1 MQDLQPTQ
9 NTNNKREGNEVILDR
24 KIEKKGKNLK
34 RLIYILVIS
43 LPIIFLAYEVISRSS
58 TTRLR
63 RDPSRMNFSQVK
75 FGEFQ
80 EYYPCDGEVIPL
92 TSFYLDV
99 EQGGRVEEIYN
110 EGGKHVQKGDLILR
124 FSNTAFQTSLI
135 GTESSLL
142 ETIDR
147 YQNTQLQLAKDKLT
161 RKEVLLNLDHEILQ
175 LEKQYK
181 RFEVLKAED
190 IVISEEQYETLN
202 DLLKYKKAQREL
214 QKERI
219 KQEDILSEKQLE
231 QADKAIERINL
242 SLDLLS
248 KQIASMEVKA
258 PISGHLSSINAEIGQ
273 KINPGQRIGQID
285 VLDKFKIRVSV
296 DQYYI
301 SKVEVGIKGKFTLNG
316 GSYGVVVTKIYPE
329 IIDGV
334 FTVDMAF
341 SGDVPDGI
349 RRGQTLT
356 VELSFSE
363 PEQSLMV
370 KNGGFY
376 QETHGRWIYRVS
388 DDRKIA
394 HKVNITLGRKNMRY
408 YEALGGDLKEGDWV
422 ITSGYNTFRETDE
435 LIFTNEVE
443 LKE

>member
-1 MQDLQPTQ
+1 M
-9 NTNNKREGNEVILDR
+9 DR
-24 KIEKKGKNLK
+24 KIEKKGVFLK
-34 RLIYILVIS
+34 RLIIILVIS
-43 LPIIFLAYEVISRSS
+43 LPIIFLAYEVISRSG
-58 TTRLR
+58 TIRLR
-63 RDPSRMNFSQVK
+63 RDPGRMTFSQVK

-80 EYYPCDGEVIPL
+80 EYYPFDGEVIPL

-99 EQGGRVEEIYN
+99 EQGGRVEEIFN
-110 EGGKHVQKGDLILR
+110 EGGKPVQKDDLILR

-161 RKEVLLNLDHEILQ
+161 RKEALLNLNHEILQ

-190 IVISEEQYETLN
+190 IVISEEQFETLK
-202 DLLKYKKAQREL
+202 DQLEYKKAQREL

-231 QADKAIERINL
+231 QADNAIERINL
-242 SLDLLS
+242 SLDLLA
-248 KQIASMEVKA
+248 KQIESMEVKA

-285 VLDKFKIRVSV
+285 VLDKFKIRANV

-301 SKVEVGIKGKFTLNG
+301 SKVEVGTKGKFTLNG
-316 GSYGVVVTKIYPE
+316 DSYRVEVTKIYPE
-329 IIDGV
+329 IINNV

-341 SGDVPDGI
+341 SSDIPDGI

-363 PEQSLMV
+363 PGRSLMV
-370 KNGGFY
+370 KKGGFY
-376 QETHGRWIYRVS
+376 QETGGRWIYLVS
-388 DDRKIA
+388 EDRKTA
-394 HKVNITLGRKNMRY
+394 HRIDMRLGRQNPRY
-408 YEALGGDLKEGDWV
+408 VEVLEGLHEGDWV
-422 ITSGYNTFRETDE
+422 ITSGYDTFNEADE
-435 LIFTNEVE
+435 LIFNEAMV